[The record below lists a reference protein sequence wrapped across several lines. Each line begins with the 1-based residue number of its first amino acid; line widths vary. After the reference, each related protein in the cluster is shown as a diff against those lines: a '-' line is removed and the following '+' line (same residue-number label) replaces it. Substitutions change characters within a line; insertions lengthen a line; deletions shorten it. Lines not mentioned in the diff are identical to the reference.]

1 MPKLALNRDI
11 KFFESIS
18 KELVDAVIE
27 TTVVLFKLSIEDIS
41 TNLYGESLNKS
52 YFQGTECSA
61 VIERDDSSVS
71 YEGFGA
77 DSGQNV
83 EFRFNRISLKGK
95 GFYPE
100 IGDIIMH
107 NDAYFE
113 IDNVRED
120 QLIGGQS
127 GEKFSIIASTFMTRR
142 SSIQTEMRVI

>member
-1 MPKLALNRDI
+1 MPRFALDRDI
-11 KFFESIS
+11 RFFEGIS
-18 KELVDAVIE
+18 RELVDAVIE
-27 TTVVLFKLSIEDIS
+27 TTVVLFKLAIEDIS
-41 TNLYGESLNKS
+41 TNLYGESLNKT
-52 YFQGTECSA
+52 YYQGTECAA
-61 VIERDDSSVS
+61 VIERDDTSVN
-71 YEGFGA
+71 YEGFGP

-83 EFRFNRISLKGK
+83 EFRFNRITLEGK
-95 GFYPE
+95 DFYPE

-113 IDNVRED
+113 INNVRED